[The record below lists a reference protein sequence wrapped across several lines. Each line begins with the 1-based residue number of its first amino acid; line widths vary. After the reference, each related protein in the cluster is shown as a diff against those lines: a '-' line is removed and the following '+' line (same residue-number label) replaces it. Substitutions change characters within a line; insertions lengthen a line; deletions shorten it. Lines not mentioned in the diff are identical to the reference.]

1 MIAQRIALM
10 EMRVCGSPSYLARRG
25 TPQTPNDLREHECLP
40 YRHAPNVSW
49 NFTQN
54 GKPRAISVS
63 GRLCANNGELLRDAA
78 CAGLGLTQ
86 LPSFIVAD
94 ALQSGAL
101 ISVLDA
107 LRPPALGVHVLYPG
121 HRSEAR
127 RVGKEG
133 VSRFSSSGS

>member
-1 MIAQRIALM
+1 MLISDWSSDVCSSDLSSMIAQCIALM

-40 YRHAPNVSW
+40 YGHAPNVSW

-86 LPSFIVAD
+86 LDRKSTR
-94 ALQSGAL
+94 LN
-101 ISVLDA
+101 
-107 LRPPALGVHVLYPG
+107 
-121 HRSEAR
+121 
-127 RVGKEG
+127 
-133 VSRFSSSGS
+133 SSP